1 ADGRATPICFPERI
15 DVRVTGQ
22 CRRRARTKLIRA
34 LQGERR
40 NAGPMSE
47 LRLPREIRRRGLVI
61 TGGVSEDEGYGLG
74 IGPVIA
80 SESQE
85 LARNSLAYADSFRLI
100 RPLRDL
106 SQHLQ
111 E

>member
-1 ADGRATPICFPERI
+1 
-15 DVRVTGQ
+15 
-22 CRRRARTKLIRA
+22 
-34 LQGERR
+34 
-40 NAGPMSE
+40 MSE

-111 E
+111 ELGIELILEAWIESQEDVMGRYRGSCVL